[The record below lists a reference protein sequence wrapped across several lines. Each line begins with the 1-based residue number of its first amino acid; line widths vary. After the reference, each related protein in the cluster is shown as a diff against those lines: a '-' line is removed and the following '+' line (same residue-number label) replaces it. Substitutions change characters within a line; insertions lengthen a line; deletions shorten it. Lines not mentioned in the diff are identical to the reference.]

1 MPSTAHSPTRF
12 GADRLAGDPS
22 LLAGLRRVGL
32 VTNDAARLATDVDV
46 RSRVAMRSAGV
57 PIVRLFS
64 PEHGLDASAADGS
77 AVSDGTDALTGLP
90 VVSLYGERLR
100 PDAESLRDLDAVLFD
115 VPDVGARF
123 YTYTWTLFHMM
134 AACAELGVQL
144 VVLDRPN
151 PLGGDLTL
159 AEGPVLDLA
168 CRSFVGDD
176 AIPIRHQLTLGEMA
190 QYWKREHFGGID
202 LRVVMCEGWS
212 RAMRWPGTTLP
223 WVPTSPAMPSY
234 ESAQLYPGLCLFE
247 ATNLSVARGTD
258 APFQQV
264 GAPWLDVPA
273 VLTDLARRIPKGV
286 EFSEVTFTPGASPY
300 IGEPCKGI
308 RVRVTNDGALRPV
321 ALGLLLL
328 AAIATTHRL
337 RFQWARYPTAAN
349 PSGNGHFE
357 RLIGRNDIRRRYD
370 ASPADINADT
380 VRAWTDAGDWAERV
394 GPALL
399 YEGL

>member
-1 MPSTAHSPTRF
+1 MPSPAHSLIRF
-12 GADRLAGDPS
+12 GADRLAADPS
-22 LLAGLRRVGL
+22 LLGKVGRIGL
-32 VTNDAARLATDVDV
+32 VTNDAARLASDSDV
-46 RSRVAMRSAGV
+46 RARAALVAAGV

-64 PEHGLDASAADGS
+64 PEHGLDTSAADGA
-77 AVSDGTDALTGLP
+77 AVADGTDALTGLP

-100 PDAESLRDLDAVLFD
+100 PEPDSLRDLDAVLFD

-134 AACAELGVQL
+134 AACAELGVPL

-151 PLGGDLTL
+151 PLGGDLAN

-190 QYWKREHFGGID
+190 RLWRRERFTDMD
-202 LRVVMCEGWS
+202 LRVVMCEGLS
-212 RAMRWPGTTLP
+212 RAMRWPDMALP

-234 ESAQLYPGLCLFE
+234 ESAQLYPGTCLFE

-286 EFSEVTFTPGASPY
+286 EFGEVTFTPGAAPY

-308 RVRVTNDGALRPV
+308 RVQVTNAAALRPV

-349 PSGNGHFE
+349 PSGEGHFE
-357 RLIGRNDIRRRYD
+357 RLIGRRDIRRRFD
-370 ASPADINADT
+370 ASPAGIDAET
-380 VRAWTDAGDWAERV
+380 VRGWTDVGDWAKRV
-394 GPALL
+394 QPALL
-399 YEGL
+399 YEGA

>member
-1 MPSTAHSPTRF
+1 MTVRF
-12 GADRLAGDPS
+12 GADRLATDPS
-22 LLAGLRRVGL
+22 LLGATGRIGF
-32 VTNDAARLATDVDV
+32 VTNDAARLASDASV
-46 RSRVAMRSAGV
+46 RSRVALASAGV

-64 PEHGLDASAADGS
+64 PEHGLDAAAADGA
-77 AVSDGTDALTGLP
+77 AVADGTDALTGLP

-100 PDAESLRDLDAVLFD
+100 PEPDSLRDLDTVLFD

-134 AACAELGVQL
+134 AACAELGVPL

-151 PLGGDLTL
+151 PLGGDLMN

-190 QYWKREHFGGID
+190 RFWRREHFTD
-202 LRVVMCEGWS
+202 MELRVVMCEGLS
-212 RAMRWPGTTLP
+212 RAMRWPDTNLP
-223 WVPTSPAMPSY
+223 WVPTSPAMPCY
-234 ESAQLYPGLCLFE
+234 ESAQLYPGTCLFE

-258 APFQQV
+258 APFQQI

-286 EFSEVTFTPGASPY
+286 EFGEVTFTPGAAPY

-308 RVRVTNDGALRPV
+308 RVQVTNAAALRPV

-349 PSGNGHFE
+349 PSGEGHFE
-357 RLIGRNDIRRRYD
+357 RLIGRRDIRRRFD
-370 ASPADINADT
+370 ASPAGIDAET
-380 VRAWTDAGDWAERV
+380 VRGWTAVGDWAERV
-394 GPALL
+394 QPALL
-399 YEGL
+399 YEGA

>member
-1 MPSTAHSPTRF
+1 MTVLF
-12 GADRLAGDPS
+12 GVDRLAADCS
-22 LLAGLRRVGL
+22 LLRDVRRAGL
-32 VTNDAARLATDVDV
+32 VTNDAARLAGDAA
-46 RSRVAMRSAGV
+46 RRGRVALLDAGV
-57 PIVRLFS
+57 PVVRLFS
-64 PEHGLDASAADGS
+64 PEHGLSADAADGA
-77 AVSDGTDALTGLP
+77 AVADGNDTLTHLP

-100 PDAESLRDLDAVLFD
+100 PDQDSLRDLDAVLFD

-123 YTYTWTLFHMM
+123 YTYTWTLFHML
-134 AACAELGVQL
+134 AACTELGLPL

-151 PLGGDLTL
+151 PLGGDLSL

-176 AIPIRHQLTLGEMA
+176 AIPVRHQLTLGEMA
-190 QYWKREHFGGID
+190 RLWKHERFTAAD
-202 LRVVMCEGWS
+202 LRVVLCEGWS
-212 RAMRWPGTTLP
+212 RAMRWPETGLA
-223 WVPTSPAMPSY
+223 WVPTSPAMPAF

-258 APFQQV
+258 APFQQI

-273 VLTDLARRIPKGV
+273 VLADLARRIPKGV
-286 EFSEVTFTPGASPY
+286 EFSEVTFTPGTPPY
-300 IGEPCKGI
+300 IGEPCRGV
-308 RVRVTNDGALRPV
+308 RVRVTDASALRPV

-349 PSGNGHFE
+349 PSGDGHFE
-357 RLIGRNDIRRRYD
+357 RLIGRTDVRRRFD

-380 VRAWTDAGDWAERV
+380 VREWTSVGDWEDRV
-394 GPALL
+394 RESLL
-399 YEGL
+399 YS

>member
-1 MPSTAHSPTRF
+1 MTRF

-22 LLAGLRRVGL
+22 LLGKVGRIGF
-32 VTNDAARLATDVDV
+32 VTNDAARLASDSQV
-46 RSRVAMRSAGV
+46 RSRVALVAAGV
-57 PIVRLFS
+57 PIIRLFS
-64 PEHGLDASAADGS
+64 PEHGLDASAADGA
-77 AVSDGTDALTGLP
+77 AVADGTDALTGLP

-134 AACAELGVQL
+134 AACAELGVAL

-151 PLGGDLTL
+151 PLGGDMAL

-190 QYWKREHFGGID
+190 RHWKREHFGDLD
-202 LRVVMCEGWS
+202 LRVVMCEGWQRS
-212 RAMRWPGTTLP
+212 MRWPEIGLA
-223 WVPTSPAMPSY
+223 WVPTSPAMPSF
-234 ESAQLYPGLCLFE
+234 ESAQLYPGTCLFE
-247 ATNLSVARGTD
+247 ATNLSVARGTN

-286 EFSEVTFTPGASPY
+286 EFSEVSFTPGSAPY
-300 IGEPCKGI
+300 IGEPCRGI
-308 RVRVTNDGALRPV
+308 GVRVTNAGALRPV
-321 ALGLLLL
+321 ALSLLLL

-349 PSGNGHFE
+349 PSGEGHFE
-357 RLIGRNDIRRRYD
+357 RLIGRRDIRRRFD
-370 ASPADINADT
+370 VSPGDINADV
-380 VRAWTDAGDWAERV
+380 VRAWTSVDDWAERV
-394 GPALL
+394 RPALL
-399 YEGL
+399 YEGA

>member
-1 MPSTAHSPTRF
+1 
-12 GADRLAGDPS
+12 
-22 LLAGLRRVGL
+22 
-32 VTNDAARLATDVDV
+32 
-46 RSRVAMRSAGV
+46 
-57 PIVRLFS
+57 
-64 PEHGLDASAADGS
+64 
-77 AVSDGTDALTGLP
+77 
-90 VVSLYGERLR
+90 
-100 PDAESLRDLDAVLFD
+100 VLFD

-134 AACAELGVQL
+134 AACAELDIAL

-151 PLGGDLTL
+151 PLGGDLAL

-234 ESAQLYPGLCLFE
+234 ESTQLYPGLCLFE

-286 EFSEVTFTPGASPY
+286 EFSEVTFTPGAAPY

-308 RVRVTNDGALRPV
+308 RVRVTNDGAMRPV

-337 RFQWARYPTAAN
+337 RFQWARYPTATN

-370 ASPADINADT
+370 ASPGDINADT